1 MIVEVVQSSRS
12 QPVTTGGVTTGG
24 VSTVLR
30 LFVEIGA
37 AIKAFFRASHP
48 ASPGSCAENAAVE
61 TEAVATAQIPAHA
74 KVEADAGIS
83 LVADNELNRQEIDR
97 RRNLVRTLFNDFWS
111 GEDQKPPSFTAR
123 LDQAE
128 EYLNERLAANGETWR
143 LDTETRAMLSLP
155 PRASSPD

>member
-1 MIVEVVQSSRS
+1 MTVEVAQSNRS
-12 QPVTTGGVTTGG
+12 QPATTGA

-37 AIKAFFRASHP
+37 AIKAFFRGSHP
-48 ASPGSCAENAAVE
+48 ASAGSCTENAAVE
-61 TEAVATAQIPAHA
+61 TEAVATARIPAHA

-83 LVADNELNRQEIDR
+83 LVAHNELNRQEIER

-111 GEDQKPPSFTAR
+111 GEDQKPASFTAR
-123 LDQAE
+123 LDRAE
-128 EYLNERLAANGETWR
+128 HYLNARLAANGETWR

-155 PRASSPD
+155 SRSSLPD

>member
-1 MIVEVVQSSRS
+1 MNVEATQSSRS
-12 QPVTTGGVTTGG
+12 QPVTGA

-37 AIKAFFRASHP
+37 GIKAFFRGSHP
-48 ASPGSCAENAAVE
+48 ASAGTENAAVE
-61 TEAVATAQIPAHA
+61 TEAIATAQIPAHA
-74 KVEADAGIS
+74 EAEAYTRIS
-83 LVADNELNRQEIDR
+83 PVADNELGQQEIER

-111 GEDQKPPSFTAR
+111 GEDQKPASFTVR

-128 EYLNERLAANGETWR
+128 DYLNQRLAANGETWR

-155 PRASSPD
+155 PRSSAA